1 MSSELA
7 AAHTVMDSILKL
19 YQEISKGFLVI
30 PFFRMLFYG
39 LIFSAIMTFLIGWSQ
54 GAFVVSPAFP
64 YITNPT
70 HSFWIPVVFV
80 SFSFLF
86 AFAGYLSNLQLKED
100 MLSPIR
106 RKLVGVW
113 EIRAQ
118 TWVIDRGKIAQDDIT
133 THCTIGIEDVAQKL
147 ILHFDIRNS
156 DVFADQS
163 LDITNVMIAF
173 QGEPKKLIYF
183 NDHELQ
189 LKAPV
194 GTRNDVTV
202 KFPFLGV
209 LNISSRN
216 DAIDDMAGVW
226 YDIDNSIL
234 NLPEGCLI

>member
-1 MSSELA
+1 
-7 AAHTVMDSILKL
+7 
-19 YQEISKGFLVI
+19 
-30 PFFRMLFYG
+30 
-39 LIFSAIMTFLIGWSQ
+39 
-54 GAFVVSPAFP
+54 
-64 YITNPT
+64 
-70 HSFWIPVVFV
+70 
-80 SFSFLF
+80 
-86 AFAGYLSNLQLKED
+86 
-100 MLSPIR
+100 
-106 RKLVGVW
+106 
-113 EIRAQ
+113 
-118 TWVIDRGKIAQDDIT
+118 
-133 THCTIGIEDVAQKL
+133 
-147 ILHFDIRNS
+147 
-156 DVFADQS
+156 
-163 LDITNVMIAF
+163 MIAF